1 MTRTTTTTRITSTA
15 GRTRRARRIG
25 LAALGGCAA
34 LVLGACGDDDD
45 ASADAAAVCEPYLG
59 VTAQFNGEPDPAT
72 ITPLLDAV
80 DENAPED
87 LAEPLAVMTGAA
99 RQVVESGDFASFE
112 SPEFAA
118 AQGTVDPWM
127 FEHCEF
133 DQKEEVTATEYKF
146 DGLPSEL
153 DTGTAAILLTNEG
166 AEAHEMAIMRKADGV
181 TQSWDEIL
189 ALPQEEAQELV
200 VQVGGAF
207 APNKDAKGLA
217 VVDLVP
223 GDYVV
228 TCFVPAG
235 TAVASDGTMTEGT
248 GTPHFMHGMISEFT
262 VTA

>member
-1 MTRTTTTTRITSTA
+1 MTPITTTTTRPTA
-15 GRTRRARRIG
+15 GGSHRHRRIAW
-25 LAALGGCAA
+25 AALGGCAA
-34 LVLGACGDDDD
+34 LVLGACGDDGD
-45 ASADAAAVCEPYLG
+45 ASAEAAAVCEPYLG

-87 LAEPLAVMTGAA
+87 LAEPLGVMTGAA
-99 RQVVESGDFASFE
+99 RQVVETGDFASFE

-133 DQKEEVTATEYKF
+133 DQKEEVTASEYKF
-146 DGLPSEL
+146 EGLPSEL
-153 DTGTAAILLTNEG
+153 DAGTAAILLTNDG

-181 TQSWDEIL
+181 TQSWEEIL
-189 ALPQEEAQELV
+189 ALPQEEAEALV

-223 GDYVV
+223 GDYVA

-235 TAVASDGTMTEGT
+235 TSVASDGTITEGT

-262 VTA
+262 VEA

>member
-1 MTRTTTTTRITSTA
+1 MTRTTTTTPSGPAA
-15 GRTRRARRIG
+15 GRSRRTRRIG

-34 LVLGACGDDDD
+34 LVLGACGDDGD
-45 ASADAAAVCEPYLG
+45 ASAEAAAVCEPYLG

-80 DENAPED
+80 DENAPDD
-87 LAEPLAVMTGAA
+87 LAEPLGVMTGAA
-99 RQVVESGDFASFE
+99 RQVIETGDFAPFE

-133 DQKEEVTATEYKF
+133 DQKEEVTASEYKF
-146 DGLPSEL
+146 EGLPSEL
-153 DTGTAAILLTNEG
+153 DAGTAAILLSNGG

-181 TQSWDEIL
+181 TQSWEEIL
-189 ALPQEEAQELV
+189 ALPQEEAEALV

-223 GDYVV
+223 GDYVA

-235 TAVASDGTMTEGT
+235 TAVASDGTITEGT

-262 VTA
+262 VEA

>member
-153 DTGTAAILLTNEG
+153 DTGTTAILLTNEG

-189 ALPQEEAQELV
+189 ALPQEEGEQLV

-207 APNKDAKGLA
+207 APNEDATGLA

>member
-1 MTRTTTTTRITSTA
+1 MTRTTTTTGPTRPA
-15 GRTRRARRIG
+15 RRRRRRAS
-25 LAALGGCAA
+25 LAALGGCTA
-34 LVLGACGDDDD
+34 LLLLGACGDDDD
-45 ASADAAAVCEPYLG
+45 ASAEDAAVCEPYLG

-72 ITPLLDAV
+72 NTPLHDAV

-87 LAEPLAVMTGAA
+87 LAEPLGVMTGAA
-99 RQVVESGDFASFE
+99 RQVVETGDFASFE

-133 DQKEEVTATEYKF
+133 DQKEEVTASEYKF
-146 DGLPSEL
+146 EGLPSEL
-153 DTGTAAILLTNEG
+153 DAGTAAILLSNSG

-189 ALPQEEAQELV
+189 ALPQEEGEALV
-200 VQVGGAF
+200 VQVGGTF

-223 GDYVV
+223 
-228 TCFVPAG
+228 AG
-235 TAVASDGTMTEGT
+235 TKHVAT
-248 GTPHFMHGMISEFT
+248 
-262 VTA
+262 

>member
-1 MTRTTTTTRITSTA
+1 MTRTTTTTTTPSRLTA
-15 GRTRRARRIG
+15 GRRRRRHAG
-25 LAALGGCAA
+25 LVLLGGCAV
-34 LVLGACGDDDD
+34 LGLGACGNDA
-45 ASADAAAVCEPYLG
+45 ASAEAAAVCEPYLG

-72 ITPLLDAV
+72 LTPLLDAV
-80 DENAPED
+80 DENAPEE
-87 LAEPLAVMTGAA
+87 LAEPLGVMTGAA
-99 RQVVESGDFASFE
+99 RQVVETGDFASFE

-133 DQKEEVTATEYKF
+133 DQKEAVTASEYKF
-146 DGLPSEL
+146 EGLPSEL
-153 DTGTAAILLTNEG
+153 DAGTAAILLSNGG
-166 AEAHEMAIMRKADGV
+166 AEAHELAIMRKADGV
-181 TQSWDEIL
+181 TQSWEEIL
-189 ALPQEEAQELV
+189 ALPQEEAEALV

-223 GDYVV
+223 GDYVA

-235 TAVASDGTMTEGT
+235 TAVASDGTITEGT

-262 VTA
+262 VEA

>member
-1 MTRTTTTTRITSTA
+1 MTRTTTTTPSRPTA
-15 GRTRRARRIG
+15 GRSRRRRRIRF
-25 LAALGGCAA
+25 AALGGCAA
-34 LVLGACGDDDD
+34 LVLAACGDDGDE
-45 ASADAAAVCEPYLG
+45 AAAVCEPYLG

-87 LAEPLAVMTGAA
+87 LAEPLGVMTGAA
-99 RQVVESGDFASFE
+99 REVVETGDFASFE

-133 DQKEEVTATEYKF
+133 DQKAEVTASEFKF
-146 DGLPSEL
+146 EGLPSEF
-153 DTGTAAILLTNEG
+153 DAGTAAILLSNGG
-166 AEAHEMAIMRKADGV
+166 AEVHEMAIMRKADGV
-181 TQSWDEIL
+181 TQSWEEIL
-189 ALPQEEAQELV
+189 ALPQEEGEALV

-223 GDYVV
+223 GDYVA

-235 TAVASDGTMTEGT
+235 TAMASDGTMIEGT

-262 VTA
+262 VEA